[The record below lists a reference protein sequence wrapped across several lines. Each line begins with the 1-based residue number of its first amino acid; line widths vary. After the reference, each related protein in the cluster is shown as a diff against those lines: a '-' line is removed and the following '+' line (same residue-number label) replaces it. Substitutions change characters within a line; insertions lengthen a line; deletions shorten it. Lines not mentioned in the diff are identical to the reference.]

1 MYAFLHCQIMIV
13 HMQLIPQC
21 IFMDGE
27 SQHAAVHG
35 IAELDTAEQLTCVQ
49 CGLNR
54 WPCCFWL
61 VSVGMT
67 RVTQFCAMCLE
78 TQV

>member
-27 SQHAAVHG
+27 SQHAAIHG
-35 IAELDTAEQLTCVQ
+35 IAELDTAEP
-49 CGLNR
+49 LN
-54 WPCCFWL
+54 
-61 VSVGMT
+61 
-67 RVTQFCAMCLE
+67 
-78 TQV
+78 